1 MKQDDFDKRL
11 SAYIDGALT
20 VAKREK
26 LERELEADAALQ
38 KQLRRS
44 RALSSLVREAWTE
57 GPAAPTPE
65 FLMAA
70 IRPDLAAISRARRAR
85 PAWQQTLEHARLR
98 FTSWWSP
105 VPLATS
111 ALAAFL
117 LAVAF
122 LPRPEGPLQ
131 DLVASAVPF
140 TASPVPVAPADST
153 TNPGQ
158 PWRSPRVPK
167 SSSIFEPASTFRDQ
181 DRSAEIYEVSPGEG
195 PAMLL
200 QNPDGSTL
208 LWLFESDDFSQ
219 LLERMDRWG

>member
-1 MKQDDFDKRL
+1 LKQDDFDKRL

-26 LERELEADAALQ
+26 LERELESDAALQ

-44 RALSSLVREAWTE
+44 KALASLVREAWTE

-65 FLMAA
+65 FLIAA

-85 PAWQQTLEHARLR
+85 PEWQQTLEQLRLR
-98 FTSWWSP
+98 VASWWSP

-131 DLVASAVPF
+131 DLVASSAPF
-140 TASPVPVAPADST
+140 ISTGSEVTPAASRTNAMPTSRSRARLPSNFFAPASL
-153 TNPGQ
+153 
-158 PWRSPRVPK
+158 
-167 SSSIFEPASTFRDQ
+167 
-181 DRSAEIYEVSPGEG
+181 DRSAEVYDVSPGEG
-195 PAMLL
+195 PALLL

-208 LWLFESDDFSQ
+208 LWLFESDDLSQ
-219 LLERMDRWG
+219 LLERMDQWG

>member
-1 MKQDDFDKRL
+1 LKQDDFDKRL
-11 SAYIDGALT
+11 SAYIDGALPD
-20 VAKREK
+20 ARREK
-26 LERELEADAALQ
+26 LERELESDAALQ

-44 RALSSLVREAWTE
+44 KALSSLVREAWTE

-85 PAWQQTLEHARLR
+85 PAWQQTLEQARLR
-98 FTSWWSP
+98 FASWWSP
-105 VPLATS
+105 MPLATS
-111 ALAAFL
+111 AVAAFL
-117 LAVAF
+117 VAVAF

-140 TASPVPVAPADST
+140 SASPASVSPDSSTNPAPTVRRPHSMGRSNLFAPASL
-153 TNPGQ
+153 
-158 PWRSPRVPK
+158 
-167 SSSIFEPASTFRDQ
+167 
-181 DRSAEIYEVSPGEG
+181 DRSAEIYNVSPGEG

-208 LWLFESDDFSQ
+208 LWLFESDDLSH
-219 LLERMDRWG
+219 LLEQMDRWG